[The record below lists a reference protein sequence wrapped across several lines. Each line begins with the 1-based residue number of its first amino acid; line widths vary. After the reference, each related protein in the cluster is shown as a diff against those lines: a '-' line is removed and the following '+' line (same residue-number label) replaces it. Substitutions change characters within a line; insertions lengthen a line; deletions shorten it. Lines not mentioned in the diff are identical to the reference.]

1 MANLVFKFSWDH
13 RPFPYNA
20 SQGKRQFMLP
30 FASGIPN
37 LAPNFSQVV
46 GTAAISQGG
55 TGATTAAGA
64 RANLGAAASGVN
76 SDISE
81 LKGLTTPL
89 SISQGGLGANNA
101 QTARMNLGLGTAA
114 ILTSTTSQYD
124 PTPGR
129 ALRVGDW
136 GMGAEG
142 SRVSDM
148 VAPLNNGFFR
158 TDDTLTNDT
167 GNSIGPY
174 GFFLHCTRRSMGV
187 YTDGSHSFQLGK
199 AASYS
204 VLKYRFNNSGT
215 WSNWFNLL
223 TAQNTTTD
231 GNGFIKAA
239 SPIVKLFND
248 HIELND
254 EAERQPITFDKLGTG
269 DYLVK
274 GSLGFAQ
281 EGWYIEVPKDA
292 NGNTIV
298 AVVYDTLENGDISIK
313 TYKRKFDFELAA
325 VVADHENPM
334 DIPEGRWIDIRLH
347 EEPEPEPEVEET
359 LTETPVDFQPT
370 NLSQA
375 VAAAM
380 NGVEPPEISDTDE
393 TL

>member
-380 NGVEPPEISDTDE
+380 NGVEPPEVSDTGE

>member
-89 SISQGGLGANNA
+89 SISQGGLGADNA

-114 ILTSTTSQYD
+114 VLASTTSQYD

-136 GMGAEG
+136 GIGAEG

-174 GFFLHCTRRSMGV
+174 GFFLHCTRRSMGL
-187 YTDGSHSFQLGK
+187 YTNGSHSFQLGK

-204 VLKYRFNNSGT
+204 ALKYRFNNSGT

-223 TAQNTTTD
+223 TA
-231 GNGFIKAA
+231 
-239 SPIVKLFND
+239 
-248 HIELND
+248 
-254 EAERQPITFDKLGTG
+254 
-269 DYLVK
+269 
-274 GSLGFAQ
+274 
-281 EGWYIEVPKDA
+281 
-292 NGNTIV
+292 
-298 AVVYDTLENGDISIK
+298 
-313 TYKRKFDFELAA
+313 
-325 VVADHENPM
+325 
-334 DIPEGRWIDIRLH
+334 
-347 EEPEPEPEVEET
+347 
-359 LTETPVDFQPT
+359 
-370 NLSQA
+370 
-375 VAAAM
+375 
-380 NGVEPPEISDTDE
+380 
-393 TL
+393 